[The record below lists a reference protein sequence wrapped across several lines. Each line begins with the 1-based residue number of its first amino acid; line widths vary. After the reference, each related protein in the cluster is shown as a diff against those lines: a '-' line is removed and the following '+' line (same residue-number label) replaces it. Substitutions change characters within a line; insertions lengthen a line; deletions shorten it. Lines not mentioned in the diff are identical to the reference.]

1 MQQFKGIVG
10 LNNLMF
16 SKTLEN
22 CTVLSGG
29 EEYDSITFDE
39 NIISLGGK
47 EKGNQVL
54 DMNGAV
60 IVPGFVDSHMHLY
73 STALKLMTQD
83 LEGLSRREVLLKLTG
98 AKPNQNGWVVSR
110 GWDESLW
117 KKQEF
122 LTPDEISNGNPVLA
136 IRVDGHMAVLNKKG
150 IMESIGLGLHVESD
164 GVIKEGELDKLMSR
178 IKPSS
183 DINEAIMR
191 AEEYCLSQGIT
202 SISDIET
209 PDLLADYRKMQHKLR
224 IVFNPIG
231 LHRMGFN
238 TGDLV
243 SENLY
248 MGHVKL
254 FADGSVGART
264 AVMSDGY
271 RDSDASPSLVYSDS
285 QLEALYSEIISSGND
300 VMTHAIG
307 DVAIDQV
314 IRTTKKFDKGRLK
327 IEHNEFVLPLR
338 TEMEEKGMVVSMQP
352 NFLRWSFKGG
362 MYERRLGSGYIG
374 LNNRFGSLLKNG
386 VKVAFGSDSMPVGP
400 MYGINLAMKPP
411 TSGQKISFD
420 QAIKCY
426 TENSAYALHLEGI
439 TGMLEPGKK
448 SDIVALDRNDLSV
461 LKTYFEGVEKYS
473 SH

>member
-1 MQQFKGIVG
+1 
-10 LNNLMF
+10 
-16 SKTLEN
+16 
-22 CTVLSGG
+22 
-29 EEYDSITFDE
+29 
-39 NIISLGGK
+39 
-47 EKGNQVL
+47 
-54 DMNGAV
+54 
-60 IVPGFVDSHMHLY
+60 
-73 STALKLMTQD
+73 
-83 LEGLSRREVLLKLTG
+83 
-98 AKPNQNGWVVSR
+98 
-110 GWDESLW
+110 
-117 KKQEF
+117 
-122 LTPDEISNGNPVLA
+122 
-136 IRVDGHMAVLNKKG
+136 
-150 IMESIGLGLHVESD
+150 
-164 GVIKEGELDKLMSR
+164 
-178 IKPSS
+178 
-183 DINEAIMR
+183 
-191 AEEYCLSQGIT
+191 
-202 SISDIET
+202 
-209 PDLLADYRKMQHKLR
+209 
-224 IVFNPIG
+224 
-231 LHRMGFN
+231 
-238 TGDLV
+238 
-243 SENLY
+243 
-248 MGHVKL
+248 
-254 FADGSVGART
+254 
-264 AVMSDGY
+264 MSDGY